1 MNIGDI
7 DISLELYHSYQEIKD
22 TLDDNVLIYA
32 CVHNSISYGHHISA
46 YSDIIKVPSRWIELN
61 NVDTDPIISVKKE
74 YQEEYRKLLVDE
86 VEWISND
93 LLSNDLLSGNRDIN
107 EIVKLD
113 VLTTSD
119 LYHIL
124 YKKEEKKKCA
134 ERELSSFKEFAYF
147 S

>member
-61 NVDTDPIISVKKE
+61 NIDTDPIISVKKE
-74 YQEEYRKLLVDE
+74 YQEEYQKLLVDE

-93 LLSNDLLSGNRDIN
+93 LLSNRDIN